1 MQRVCNFGS
10 VLQAYSLKSI
20 LAEMGHDIEFI
31 DIEEY
36 SDDVVMLA
44 EYTPNHNSEFDGY
57 SSNKIVRMLNK
68 IDRYSFYRLINR
80 YKQVLQERNI
90 RKFQDEVLGLNKNI
104 YSEYDVCV
112 IGSDEVFNCLQG
124 KYKHLTTQLFG
135 NVRQAKKVITYAA
148 SCGFTSKELL
158 PDILTSPIQNA
169 LRNLSAIS
177 VRDRNTKKFVESLL
191 PGKEV
196 FQHLDPVLI
205 GEFDKEITRTSN
217 TVKIHEKYCLIYSYA
232 NRIHE
237 DEEIN
242 AIKAFC
248 KRNKMRIIAVGFQQ
262 RWIPDFVV
270 ASPFEALYLFKHA
283 EFVITDTFHG
293 TIFSSKYSKRFA
305 VILRDSNN
313 NKLSDLVHKLS
324 IEKHVAQN
332 IDDLS
337 YAYAIENDTFR
348 IKEICKKARQ
358 ESIQYLSNNI

>member
-10 VLQAYSLKSI
+10 VLQAYSLKNI
-20 LAEMGHDIEFI
+20 LAEMGHDVEFI

-36 SDDVVMLA
+36 PDDPMMIA

-57 SSNKIVRMLNK
+57 SSNKILRALNK
-68 IDRYSFYRLINR
+68 IDRYALYRFINR
-80 YKQVLQERNI
+80 YKQVLQEKNI
-90 RKFQDEVLGLNKNI
+90 RNFQDETLGLNKKL
-104 YSEYDVCV
+104 YREYDVCV

-124 KYKHLTTQLFG
+124 KYKHLTTQLLG

-148 SCGFTSKELL
+148 SCGFTSIDLL
-158 PDILTSPIQNA
+158 PDILVPPIQKA

-191 PGKEV
+191 PGNEV

-205 GEFDKEITRTSN
+205 GEFEKEIN
-217 TVKIHEKYCLIYSYA
+217 DIKNKVKLPKKYCIIYSYA

-237 DEEIN
+237 KEEIS
-242 AIKAFC
+242 AIKDFC
-248 KRNKMRIIAVGFQQ
+248 KQKGMKIISLGFQQ
-262 RWIPDFVV
+262 RWIPNFIVT
-270 ASPFEALYLFKHA
+270 SPFEALYLFKKA

-313 NKLSDLVHKLS
+313 NKLSDLVHKLG
-324 IEKHVAQN
+324 IEKHVVQN
-332 IDDLS
+332 IADLA
-337 YAYAIENDTFR
+337 YAYVIENDTFR
-348 IKEICKKARQ
+348 IKETCKKARQ